1 MVLLGIVFLLFIMLL
16 VVGGLT
22 VELFNNPVALVIV
35 ILTITTLYFHY
46 KIQENRK
53 IRERE
58 ERNRIYRD
66 SLLRKKQKKTER
78 VLSINNK
85 ALHGSFDS
93 KEGFLSIPRLGLWY
107 TRVRKED

>member
-22 VELFNNPVALVIV
+22 VELFNNPTALVIV
-35 ILTITTLYFHY
+35 ILTITTLYFNY

-58 ERNRIYRD
+58 ERNRIYREY
-66 SLLRKKQKKTER
+66 LLSKKQKKTER
-78 VLSINNK
+78 VLSINNE

-107 TRVRKED
+107 MRVRREG